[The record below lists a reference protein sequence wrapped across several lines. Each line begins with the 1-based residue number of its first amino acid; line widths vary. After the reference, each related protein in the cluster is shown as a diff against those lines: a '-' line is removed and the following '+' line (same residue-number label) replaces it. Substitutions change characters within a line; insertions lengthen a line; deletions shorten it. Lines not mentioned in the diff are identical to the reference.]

1 MPPPSVPFLPHS
13 GEQLAIYRAGSGLN
27 VNGSP
32 GAGLELVGEFGS
44 GPRAPYSAFWIDA
57 FSFWIGCENEGPS
70 DCELTINGYELSSS
84 TRTAFQ
90 DVTIPP
96 CPGLENCEL
105 TYVELGDDFRNLTGL
120 QILAAVDRQLTV
132 YYLDDVSLAWSN
144 NSCAAQAQR
153 NTVR

>member
-44 GPRAPYSAFWIDA
+44 GPRASYSAFWIDA
-57 FSFWIGCENEGPS
+57 FSFWIGCENDGPS
-70 DCELTINGYELSSS
+70 DCELTINGYELYSS

-96 CPGLENCEL
+96 CPGLKDCEL